1 MTLAILTTGKYLA
14 FCPWALWTAMAQST
28 GFPKNLHWCLCD
40 DTIRI
45 WQDCLKALMD
55 VMCVRRT
62 FVPGFIHSR
71 TCQSGE
77 SHKIRTMCL
86 KPESLAFRN
95 WEGGLCFLN
104 EGFHPADVYF
114 FFFNLQ
120 VLDVNGIIFLVC
132 GFHLLGLSGFGQW

>member
-1 MTLAILTTGKYLA
+1 MLLWPGCDPRHTDNRKVFGL
-14 FCPWALWTAMAQST
+14 CPWALWTAMAQST

-86 KPESLAFRN
+86 KPESLAFRTGRGAFVF
-95 WEGGLCFLN
+95 WMRVFILLMCIFSFLICKCWMWMGL
-104 EGFHPADVYF
+104 Y
-114 FFFNLQ
+114 
-120 VLDVNGIIFLVC
+120 
-132 GFHLLGLSGFGQW
+132 S